1 MSVVKV
7 NGTARTGTGKSAAKG
22 DRAQG
27 GIPCVLYGGNDN
39 VHFTTS
45 WADVRHLVY
54 TSDFKTA
61 EISVDGNTYT
71 ALVKDVQFHPVTEA
85 IQHVDFL
92 LLTPGTPVKVT
103 LPLRLKGQSP
113 GVKAGGKLLQS
124 VRKIKVKCLPEKMV
138 EELFL
143 DISGLDLGG
152 AGRVRD
158 IEKVDGIEIMM
169 ASAIPVVTIEIPRAL
184 RAAQAAEAK
193 AAAGGSGKK
202 K

>member
-7 NGTARTGTGKSAAKG
+7 TGTARTGFGKSAAKV
-22 DRAQG
+22 DRANEA
-27 GIPCVLYGGNDN
+27 IPCVLYGGNDN

-54 TSDFKTA
+54 TSDFKTV
-61 EISVDGNTYT
+61 EITIDGNTHK
-71 ALVKDVQFHPVTEA
+71 AMLKDVQFHPVTEQ
-85 IQHVDFL
+85 ILHVDFL
-92 LLTPGTPVKVT
+92 LLTPGVPVKVA

-143 DISGLDLGG
+143 DISKLDLGG

-158 IEKVDGIEIMM
+158 IEAVEGIEIMM
-169 ASAIPVVTIEIPRAL
+169 SSAIPVVTIEIPRAL
-184 RAAQAAEAK
+184 RAQQAADAK
-193 AAAGGSGKK
+193 AAAGATGKK